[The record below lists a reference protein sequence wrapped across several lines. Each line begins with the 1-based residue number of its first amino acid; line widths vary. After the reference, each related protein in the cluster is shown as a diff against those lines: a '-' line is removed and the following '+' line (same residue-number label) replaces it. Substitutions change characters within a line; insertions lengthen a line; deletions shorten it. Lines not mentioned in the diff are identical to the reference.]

1 MTVTQLPHFLI
12 FLHFLYPGC
21 KNAVSYTVVV
31 RFCFTL
37 FSDDTSELLLP
48 CGDLVKIVMD
58 MIDSSVAETQ
68 SHIEKREGSTPSTSG
83 LGKDRSKSNKV
94 SLKRTTLQPANKK
107 SRKQQKATQLGYTV
121 QQGEDMLLVISSS
134 TSQYDG
140 SVWTPPK
147 RGNNKRKLTKGKG
160 KSVLIKKKKTVSS
173 KPKRES
179 QATAEEDT
187 FMYVPQNSTD
197 YRWGQNLPEELLINI
212 FQMVVM
218 QDGPV
223 PFLCR

>member
-1 MTVTQLPHFLI
+1 
-12 FLHFLYPGC
+12 
-21 KNAVSYTVVV
+21 
-31 RFCFTL
+31 
-37 FSDDTSELLLP
+37 
-48 CGDLVKIVMD
+48 MD
-58 MIDSSVAETQ
+58 MIDSPVVETQ
-68 SHIEKREGSTPSTSG
+68 SHDEKREGSTPNTSG
-83 LGKDRSKSNKV
+83 LGKDRSKSNKA
-94 SLKRTTLQPANKK
+94 SLKRTTSKPANKK
-107 SRKQQKATQLGYTV
+107 SRKQQKARVSRPAQLGYTV

-147 RGNNKRKLTKGKG
+147 RGTNKRKLIKGKG
-160 KSVLIKKKKTVSS
+160 KSILIKKKRAVSS
-173 KPKRES
+173 NPKMES

-187 FMYVPQNSTD
+187 CMYVPQNSTD

-212 FQMVVM
+212 FEMVVM